1 MLRGR
6 MGLEIFSLE
15 NKVALVTGSSKG
27 LGEAMARA
35 LAEAGASVVINSRN
49 LAEAEHVAEE
59 IGKATKRRTVAIAAD
74 VTRREDVERL
84 VGETLKRMGGL
95 DILINNAGMNIRKPM
110 QEYSEEEWSKVIET
124 NLTGPFL
131 CCRAAA
137 AHFLKQRSGRVI
149 NLGSILS
156 FVGLG
161 GRSAYA
167 AAKGA
172 LMQFTRALALEWA
185 PYNVTVNA
193 LCPGPFETP
202 LNRPLLENPD
212 TRKFF
217 IERIPLGRWGQPK
230 ELTGAA
236 IFLAS
241 DAATF
246 ITGAALFVD
255 GGWTAQ

>member
-1 MLRGR
+1 

-15 NKVALVTGSSKG
+15 GKVALITGSSKG

-35 LAEAGASVVINSRN
+35 LAEAGASVVINSRQS
-49 LAEAEHVAEE
+49 ADAGRVADE
-59 IGKATKRRTVAIAAD
+59 IGKATGRQTIGIAAD
-74 VTRREDVERL
+74 VTVRSDVERL
-84 VGETLKRMGGL
+84 IGDTVKRMGKL

-110 QEYSEEEWSKVIET
+110 QEYNDEEWHKVIET

-137 AHFLKQRSGRVI
+137 PHFLKQRSGRVI

-156 FVGLG
+156 FVALG
-161 GRSAYA
+161 NRSAYSA
-167 AAKGA
+167 SKGA
-172 LMQFTRALALEWA
+172 IVQFTRALALEWA

-193 LCPGPFETP
+193 ICPGPFETD
-202 LNRPLLENPD
+202 LNKPMLENPQQK
-212 TRKFF
+212 KFF
-217 IERIPLGRWGQPK
+217 IERVPLGRWAQPK
-230 ELTGAA
+230 ELAGAV

-241 DAATF
+241 EASSF
-246 ITGAALFVD
+246 ITGTTLLVD